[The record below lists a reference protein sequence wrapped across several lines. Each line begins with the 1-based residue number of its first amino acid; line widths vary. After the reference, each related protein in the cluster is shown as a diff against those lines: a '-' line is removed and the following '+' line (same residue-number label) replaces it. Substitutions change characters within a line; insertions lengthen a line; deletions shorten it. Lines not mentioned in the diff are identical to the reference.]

1 GHDSTR
7 LELSLAVSGDLVPRL
22 TPGGEQVH
30 FVSNDGQ
37 PRLGYRDLRAWDA
50 EGRALASRMVLVDGR
65 VRLVVDDRD
74 ARYPVTVD
82 PIAYSISTLQ
92 PRSEERRAG
101 KRRPPYW
108 RGSCLRKLD
117 A

>member
-1 GHDSTR
+1 FFYQAEDGIRVRTVTGVQTCA
-7 LELSLAVSGDLVPRL
+7 LPIY
-22 TPGGEQVH
+22 
-30 FVSNDGQ
+30 GQ